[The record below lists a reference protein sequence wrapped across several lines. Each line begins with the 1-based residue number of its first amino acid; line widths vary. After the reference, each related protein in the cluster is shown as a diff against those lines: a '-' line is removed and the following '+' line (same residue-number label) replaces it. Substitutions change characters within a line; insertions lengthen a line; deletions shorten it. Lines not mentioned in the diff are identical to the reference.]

1 MPRSTTSQSR
11 NGQSGPFS
19 SALKWKPS
27 HTYLSPKSPISPL
40 PKTTPPP
47 SQSLPIQHHSLQV
60 QQPGFF
66 SNMWQGFGLGAGQ
79 SIAFNMFRSDPV
91 VKHVHESTALQ
102 LPVATDTLP
111 KEYVQCM
118 KESQNNAEACKQYLE
133 QVETKLK

>member
-1 MPRSTTSQSR
+1 MPRSSSSPSR
-11 NGQSGPFS
+11 NSRGGPYS
-19 SALKWKPS
+19 SALKWKAS
-27 HTYLSPKSPISPL
+27 HTYSSPKSPVPPL

-47 SQSLPIQHHSLQV
+47 VQTYLPVQNHSLQV

-91 VKHVHESTALQ
+91 VKHVHESLPPSSALNS
-102 LPVATDTLP
+102 TLP

-118 KESQNNAEACKQYLE
+118 KESQNDADACKQYLE
-133 QVETKLK
+133 QVETKFK

>member
-1 MPRSTTSQSR
+1 MPRSSSSPTRSSSSSSPSSR
-11 NGQSGPFS
+11 VVPARS
-19 SALKWKPS
+19 SYS
-27 HTYLSPKSPISPL
+27 YSSPKSPAL
-40 PKTTPPP
+40 PPV
-47 SQSLPIQHHSLQV
+47 QHHTMQV

-91 VKHVHESTALQ
+91 VKHVHEGSSQ
-102 LPVATDTLP
+102 ATPSSGTSQP

-118 KESQNNAEACKQYLE
+118 KESNNNAEACKQYLE